1 LEDRDLDFSFLSGV
15 FASPWNLFLSIVD
28 ISIVAYLI
36 YRILGLI
43 SGTRAEQLLRGLLLL
58 LVFSVLAS
66 YLNLT
71 MVTWLVE
78 KLWIVFAITLPI
90 VFQPELRRFLEQIG
104 RGSFFS
110 GHRLHWD
117 PEAIHTVLAEVSKAA
132 GLLSRNR
139 MGALI
144 VLTRDTG
151 IGEHAASGVLVDG
164 VVSSSLL
171 VNTFWPNSPLH
182 DGAVVI
188 SAGRLERAACFLPL
202 SDNPN
207 LDLRLGTRHRAG
219 LGITEVSDALA
230 VIVSEETGVI
240 SLAREGTLL
249 SCPDEESLMQALA
262 REFAQRPRWGENIRR
277 RWFGAYASPTQA
289 KKDRT

>member
-1 LEDRDLDFSFLSGV
+1 MDFNFLSGLL
-15 FASPWNLFLSIVD
+15 ASPWNLLLSLVD
-28 ISIVAYLI
+28 IAIVAYLI

-66 YLNLT
+66 YLNLA
-71 MVTWLVE
+71 MITWLVE

-90 VFQPELRRFLEQIG
+90 VFQPELRRLLEQIG

-110 GHRLHWD
+110 GHHLQWD
-117 PEAIHTVLAEVSKAA
+117 PEAIHNVLAEVSGAA

-144 VLTRDTG
+144 ILTRETG
-151 IGEHAASGVLVDG
+151 IGEHAASGVLLDA

-171 VNTFWPNSPLH
+171 VNVFWPNSPLH
-182 DGAVVI
+182 DGAAVI
-188 SAGRLERAACFLPL
+188 SGGRLQRAACFLPL

-207 LDLRLGTRHRAG
+207 LSLRLGTRHRAG
-219 LGITEVSDALA
+219 LGITEISDALA
-230 VIVSEETGVI
+230 VIVSEESGQI
-240 SLAREGTLL
+240 SLAREGQLM
-249 SCPDEESLMQALA
+249 SYADENHLRQALEM
-262 REFAQRPRWGENIRR
+262 EFVMKPSWGESFRR
-277 RWFGAYASPTQA
+277 RWLGQDEFANKP
-289 KKDRT
+289 KKDRA

>member
-1 LEDRDLDFSFLSGV
+1 LDFSFLSGILT
-15 FASPWNLFLSIVD
+15 SSWNLLLNLVD
-28 ISIVAYLI
+28 IAIVAYLI

-43 SGTRAEQLLRGLLLL
+43 SGTRAEQLLRGILLL

-66 YLNLT
+66 FLNLA

-110 GHRLHWD
+110 GHIGLN
-117 PEAIHTVLAEVSKAA
+117 PESIHNVLAEVSQAA
-132 GLLSRNR
+132 GILSRNR

-144 VLTRDTG
+144 VLARETG
-151 IGEHAASGVLVDG
+151 IGEYAASGVLVDAA
-164 VVSSSLL
+164 VTSSLL
-171 VNTFWPNSPLH
+171 VNVFWPNSPLH

-188 SAGRLERAACFLPL
+188 SGGRLERAACFLPL

-207 LDLRLGTRHRAG
+207 LSLRLGTRHRAG

-230 VIVSEETGVI
+230 VIVSEETGQI
-240 SLAREGTLL
+240 SLAREGDLL
-249 SCPDEESLMQALA
+249 ACADENHLRQALELEFMQKPHWGESL
-262 REFAQRPRWGENIRR
+262 RR
-277 RWFGAYASPTQA
+277 RWFRPDESTA
-289 KKDRT
+289 KAEKDRA

>member
-1 LEDRDLDFSFLSGV
+1 MDFSFLSGILT
-15 FASPWNLFLSIVD
+15 SSWNLLLNLVD
-28 ISIVAYLI
+28 IAIVAYLI

-43 SGTRAEQLLRGLLLL
+43 SGTRAEQLLRGILLL

-66 YLNLT
+66 FLNLA

-110 GHRLHWD
+110 GHIGLN
-117 PEAIHTVLAEVSKAA
+117 PESIHNVLAEVSQAA
-132 GLLSRNR
+132 GILSRNR

-144 VLTRDTG
+144 VLARETG
-151 IGEHAASGVLVDG
+151 IGEYAASGVLVDAA
-164 VVSSSLL
+164 VTSSLL
-171 VNTFWPNSPLH
+171 VNVFWPNSPLH

-188 SAGRLERAACFLPL
+188 SGGRLERAACFLPL

-207 LDLRLGTRHRAG
+207 LSLRLGTRHRAG

-230 VIVSEETGVI
+230 VIVSEETGQI
-240 SLAREGTLL
+240 SLAREGDLL
-249 SCPDEESLMQALA
+249 ACADENHLRQALELEFMQKPHWGESL
-262 REFAQRPRWGENIRR
+262 RR
-277 RWFGAYASPTQA
+277 RWFRPDESTA
-289 KKDRT
+289 KAEKDRA

>member
-1 LEDRDLDFSFLSGV
+1 MDFSFLSGILT
-15 FASPWNLFLSIVD
+15 SSWSLLLNLVD
-28 ISIVAYLI
+28 IAIVAYLI
-36 YRILGLI
+36 YRILWLI
-43 SGTRAEQLLRGLLLL
+43 SGTRAEQLLRGILLL

-66 YLNLT
+66 FLNLA

-110 GHRLHWD
+110 GHIGLN
-117 PEAIHTVLAEVSKAA
+117 PEALHYVLAEVSQAA
-132 GLLSRNR
+132 GILSRNR

-144 VLTRDTG
+144 VLARETG
-151 IGEHAASGVLVDG
+151 IGEYAASGVLVDAA
-164 VVSSSLL
+164 VTSSLL
-171 VNTFWPNSPLH
+171 VNVFWPNSPLH

-188 SAGRLERAACFLPL
+188 SGGRLERAACFLPL

-207 LDLRLGTRHRAG
+207 LSLRLGTRHRAG

-230 VIVSEETGVI
+230 VIVSEETGQI
-240 SLAREGTLL
+240 SLAREGDLL
-249 SCPDEESLMQALA
+249 ACADENHLRQALELEFMQKPHWGESL
-262 REFAQRPRWGENIRR
+262 RR
-277 RWFGAYASPTQA
+277 RWFRPDESTA
-289 KKDRT
+289 KAEKDRA

>member
-1 LEDRDLDFSFLSGV
+1 MDFSFLSGILT
-15 FASPWNLFLSIVD
+15 SSWNLLLNLVD
-28 ISIVAYLI
+28 IAIVAYLI

-43 SGTRAEQLLRGLLLL
+43 SGTRAEQLLRGILLL

-66 YLNLT
+66 FLNLA

-110 GHRLHWD
+110 GHVGLN
-117 PEAIHTVLAEVSKAA
+117 PEAIHNVLAEVSQAA
-132 GLLSRNR
+132 GILSRNR

-144 VLTRDTG
+144 VLTRETG
-151 IGEHAASGVLVDG
+151 IGEYTASGVLVDG
-164 VVSSSLL
+164 AVTSSLL
-171 VNTFWPNSPLH
+171 VNIFWPNTPLH

-188 SAGRLERAACFLPL
+188 SGGRLQRAACFLPL
-202 SDNPN
+202 SDNPK
-207 LDLRLGTRHRAG
+207 LSLRLGTRHRAG

-230 VIVSEETGVI
+230 VIVSEETGQI
-240 SLAREGTLL
+240 SLAREGDLL
-249 SCPDEESLMQALA
+249 SCADENHLRQVLELEFMQKTHWGESL
-262 REFAQRPRWGENIRR
+262 RR
-277 RWFGAYASPTQA
+277 RWFRPYESTAKA
-289 KKDRT
+289 KKDRA

>member
-1 LEDRDLDFSFLSGV
+1 M
-15 FASPWNLFLSIVD
+15 FASPWNLFLSIID

-36 YRILGLI
+36 YRILRLI

-110 GHRLHWD
+110 GHRLQWD
-117 PEAIHTVLAEVSKAA
+117 PEAIHMVLAEVSKAA

-139 MGALI
+139 IGALM
-144 VLTRDTG
+144 VLTRQTG
-151 IGEHAASGVLVDG
+151 IGEYAASGVLVDG
-164 VVSSSLL
+164 IISSGLL

-188 SAGRLERAACFLPL
+188 SGGRLERAACFLPL

-207 LDLRLGTRHRAG
+207 IDLRLGTRHRAG

-230 VIVSEETGVI
+230 IIVSEETGAI
-240 SLAREGTLL
+240 SLAHEGTLL
-249 SCPDEESLMQALA
+249 SCSDENSLMQALS
-262 REFAQRPRWGENIRR
+262 REFAQTPHWGENIRR
-277 RWFGAYASPTQA
+277 RWSGAYASFTQA
-289 KKDRT
+289 KKDRA

>member
-1 LEDRDLDFSFLSGV
+1 MDFSFLSGILT
-15 FASPWNLFLSIVD
+15 SSWTLLLNLVD
-28 ISIVAYLI
+28 IAIVAYLI

-43 SGTRAEQLLRGLLLL
+43 SGTRAEQLLRGILLL

-66 YLNLT
+66 FLNLA

-110 GHRLHWD
+110 GHIGLN
-117 PEAIHTVLAEVSKAA
+117 PESIHNVLAEVSQAA
-132 GLLSRNR
+132 GILSRNR

-144 VLTRDTG
+144 VLARETG
-151 IGEHAASGVLVDG
+151 IGEYAASGVLVDAA
-164 VVSSSLL
+164 VTSSLL
-171 VNTFWPNSPLH
+171 VNVFWPNSPLH

-188 SAGRLERAACFLPL
+188 SGGRLERAACFLPL

-207 LDLRLGTRHRAG
+207 LSLRLGTRHRAG

-230 VIVSEETGVI
+230 VIVSEETGQI
-240 SLAREGTLL
+240 SLAREGDLL
-249 SCPDEESLMQALA
+249 ACADENHLRQALEL
-262 REFAQRPRWGENIRR
+262 EFMQKPHWGESVRR
-277 RWFGAYASPTQA
+277 RWFRPDESTA
-289 KKDRT
+289 KAEKDRA